1 MQRFEINDLSV
12 SYPTRGGIV
21 HAVDGVTLHIPKGRT
36 LGLVGESGCGKSSLA
51 RAVTGLEQPSDGNLR
66 MDGNAVMSRGQAA
79 RLARARR
86 IQMVFQDPM
95 GSLNPR
101 STIRQLVEEP
111 LHVHKLGTRAERSA
125 KARAVLDRVGLP
137 AAFLDRLPHQLSGG
151 QRQRV
156 GIARALV
163 LDPELLICDEPV
175 SALDVSV
182 QAQVLNL
189 LVELQAERGLSMLFV
204 SHDLDVI
211 RYVSHDIAVMYLGR
225 IVEAGPVDKLWS
237 APQHPYTRALISTT
251 LSGREE
257 GMVPLMLEGELPS
270 PMSPPSGCRFRTRCP
285 FAREDC
291 ASTSPAEVHGD
302 GRRVA
307 CLRNGLWQGEMSEAE
322 ILHA

>member
-1 MQRFEINDLSV
+1 MQSFEINDLGLV
-12 SYPTRGGIV
+12 YPTRGGAV
-21 HAVDGVTLHIPKGRT
+21 HAVDGVSLKIPAGRT

-51 RAVTGLEQPSDGNLR
+51 RALTGLEMPTSGTLR
-66 MDGNAVMSRGQAA
+66 MDGNALMTRGQAA

-111 LHVHKLGTRAERSA
+111 LHVHRLGSRTERAA
-125 KARAVLDRVGLP
+125 KARALLDRVGLP
-137 AAFLDRLPHQLSGG
+137 QAFLDRLPHQLSGG

-156 GIARALV
+156 GIARALI

-211 RYVSHDIAVMYLGR
+211 RYVSHEVAVMYLGR
-225 IVEAGPVDKLWS
+225 IVEAGPVEAIWH
-237 APQHPYTRALISTT
+237 APRHPYTRALISTT
-251 LSGREE
+251 LSGREA
-257 GMVPLMLEGELPS
+257 GLTPLMLEGELPS
-270 PMSPPSGCRFRTRCP
+270 PMAPPSGCRFRTRCP
-285 FAREDC
+285 FATDHCALEMPEDHY
-291 ASTSPAEVHGD
+291 AD
-302 GRRVA
+302 GRRAA
-307 CLRNGLWQGEMSEAE
+307 CHRDGTWQAEMTAREA
-322 ILHA
+322 LHA

>member
-111 LHVHKLGTRAERSA
+111 LHVHKLGTRAERSGA
-125 KARAVLDRVGLP
+125 HVTR
-137 AAFLDRLPHQLSGG
+137 SS
-151 QRQRV
+151 
-156 GIARALV
+156 
-163 LDPELLICDEPV
+163 CD
-175 SALDVSV
+175 
-182 QAQVLNL
+182 
-189 LVELQAERGLSMLFV
+189 
-204 SHDLDVI
+204 
-211 RYVSHDIAVMYLGR
+211 
-225 IVEAGPVDKLWS
+225 
-237 APQHPYTRALISTT
+237 
-251 LSGREE
+251 
-257 GMVPLMLEGELPS
+257 
-270 PMSPPSGCRFRTRCP
+270 
-285 FAREDC
+285 
-291 ASTSPAEVHGD
+291 
-302 GRRVA
+302 
-307 CLRNGLWQGEMSEAE
+307 
-322 ILHA
+322 